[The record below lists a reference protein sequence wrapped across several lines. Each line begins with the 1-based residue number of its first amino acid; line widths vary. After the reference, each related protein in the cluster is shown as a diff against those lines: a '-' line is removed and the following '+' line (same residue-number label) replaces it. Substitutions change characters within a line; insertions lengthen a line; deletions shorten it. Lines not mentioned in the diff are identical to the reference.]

1 MLIPVRLF
9 PRHISFSKQAL
20 VHRLHFLHPPED
32 AHGLPVTRKSQ
43 RRSMGIQK
51 SKVIWV
57 GPIHSQLRYRALQVC
72 VEALCEKIYADTL
85 ADVARAFAVFQQIA
99 RMQDT
104 STSQTLDT
112 ASMRPSLWPPVANS
126 LSLWN
131 LPAGT
136 LRALADGRDANQLLL
151 LLSPPCGIL
160 LRAHMCSAGNHVPCL
175 HLPLGGA
182 SVPATRQGSDSGP
195 FFLHFTQSNINFYD

>member
-1 MLIPVRLF
+1 MCIRDSLEEVPATKHGYPEKEKSSGWGPSILNFAIARFRCASKHCVKRSTLTRLLKS
-9 PRHISFSKQAL
+9 PSSSPFSKNRAHAGYKYLANAGYCFDASLAL
-20 VHRLHFLHPPED
+20 
-32 AHGLPVTRKSQ
+32 A
-43 RRSMGIQK
+43 
-51 SKVIWV
+51 
-57 GPIHSQLRYRALQVC
+57 
-72 VEALCEKIYADTL
+72 
-85 ADVARAFAVFQQIA
+85 
-99 RMQDT
+99 
-104 STSQTLDT
+104 
-112 ASMRPSLWPPVANS
+112 ANT

-136 LRALADGRDANQLLL
+136 LRALADGRDANQLLLL

-195 FFLHFTQSNINFYD
+195 FFSHKDFTRNNSHSHD